1 VLLVLM
7 LCLLF
12 LKLHTVTR
20 ALQNEALLWK
30 IQAWECKK
38 PPVDSGTFCN
48 LSILV
53 FYIPPFWKCLPGSGA
68 VPPAVLMQEDSVKAA
83 K

>member
-1 VLLVLM
+1 MKLSSGKLQ
-7 LCLLF
+7 F
-12 LKLHTVTR
+12 LEC
-20 ALQNEALLWK
+20 NE
-30 IQAWECKK
+30 
-38 PPVDSGTFCN
+38 PPVDAGTFCS

-68 VPPAVLMQEDSVKAA
+68 VPPAVLMLEDSVKAS